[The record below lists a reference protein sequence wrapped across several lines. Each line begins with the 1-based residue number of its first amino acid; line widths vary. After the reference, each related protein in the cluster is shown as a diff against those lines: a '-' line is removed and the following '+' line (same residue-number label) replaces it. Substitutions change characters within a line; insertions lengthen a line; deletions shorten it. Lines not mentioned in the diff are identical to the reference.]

1 MKNLVV
7 DKCMDIVNY
16 DNRFDETKLAEIRYG
31 LEGLYLQITKLII
44 IFIVAVFLNVFKE
57 LIILLI
63 IYNIIRSTSFG
74 LHATKSWI
82 CLVTSLLVFVG
93 GALIVKYVTLDIY
106 IKTIINIITIYFIHK
121 NSPADTKKRPI
132 VNKKRRLFYK
142 YISTFIAITFAYLS
156 LFTNNMLSNCFVL
169 SLVIQSF
176 MISPTVYR
184 IFKLPYNNYMAWNN
198 I

>member
-44 IFIVAVFLNVFKE
+44 IFIVAAFLNVFKE